1 MKSLFEFII
10 KHHFTALFIIFQV
23 FNLFL
28 IVEFNE
34 YQRQIFFNFSNSI
47 TGSIHSIVAD
57 ITGYMD
63 LKEKNKN
70 LSEENA
76 LLKNK
81 LEQLKN
87 TAAAPQSSHSFE
99 FVSAEVVYSSTSY
112 QNNFIIINK
121 GTKDGIKP
129 DMGVTG
135 AKGVLGV
142 TFKVSKHYTSVLSVL
157 NTKTGISAK
166 HKNSNYP
173 CLVKWDGKDYRFVSI
188 YDIPSHLKLNKG
200 DSIVTSG
207 FSAIFPK
214 DIFIGTIASF
224 YKNKN
229 NNFYTVKVKLA
240 ENMKTVSNVNV
251 IKNYYKAEFDSLKQN
266 STIDE

>member
-10 KHHFTALFIIFQV
+10 KHYFTALFIIFQA

-28 IVEFNE
+28 IIEFNQ
-34 YQRQIFFNFSNSI
+34 YQRQIFFNFSNSL
-47 TGSIHSIVAD
+47 TGSIHSVIASV
-57 ITGYMD
+57 TGYMN
-63 LKEKNKN
+63 LKEKNN
-70 LSEENA
+70 ALSKENA

-81 LEQLKN
+81 LEQLKI
-87 TAAAPQSSHSFE
+87 TKKLSQKSHSFE
-99 FVSAEVVYSSTSY
+99 YVSAEIIYLSTSY

-121 GTKDGIKP
+121 GSQDGIKP
-129 DMGVTG
+129 NMGVTG
-135 AKGVLGV
+135 SKGILGV
-142 TFKVSKHYTSVLSVL
+142 TFKVSRHYTSVLSVL

-188 YDIPSHLKLNKG
+188 YDIPSHLKINKG

-214 DIFIGTIASF
+214 NILIGTIVSF

-240 ENMKTVSNVNV
+240 ENIKTVSNANI
-251 IKNYYKAEFDSLKQN
+251 IKNYYKSEFDSLQQN